1 MQLVLQPCS
10 SNDAYDHY
18 LNTIDR
24 LVETSRILPYLDED
38 DRADFKRTFPEAVAV
53 WGVTQGKKAVNEKKW
68 HQMDVGDVALFYR
81 KKEFFRRGTIAYKKR
96 LPELARQ
103 LWETP
108 PGEQPWEFVYFL
120 TDLEPIQISILDYN
134 QVAGYNPA
142 NIVQSFT
149 VHYPELSARIIE
161 ELGLESSTGGV
172 LTSVH
177 DVEAA
182 KEAFKHLGDELDV
195 PAAVKRRKEQ
205 ALLRTILLS
214 NKASECC
221 ALCGRDLPV
230 DLLVIGHIRKRHSCP
245 PEMKKDLA
253 NVMPVCLLGCDRL
266 FENGYVFI
274 DSTGTIQQGPALKIV
289 PSIQGVVSSL
299 VGRKCLAWK
308 EDAVPYFEWHRNHHH
323 NYS

>member
-1 MQLVLQPCS
+1 M
-10 SNDAYDHY
+10 
-18 LNTIDR
+18 
-24 LVETSRILPYLDED
+24 
-38 DRADFKRTFPEAVAV
+38 
-53 WGVTQGKKAVNEKKW
+53 
-68 HQMDVGDVALFYR
+68 
-81 KKEFFRRGTIAYKKR
+81 
-96 LPELARQ
+96 
-103 LWETP
+103 
-108 PGEQPWEFVYFL
+108 
-120 TDLEPIQISILDYN
+120 
-134 QVAGYNPA
+134 
-142 NIVQSFT
+142 QSFT

-161 ELGLESSTGGV
+161 ELGLESSTGSV
-172 LTSVH
+172 LTSVR

-274 DSTGTIQQGPALKIV
+274 DSTGTIQQGPALKNRSVDSGCCIQPRWQEV
-289 PSIQGVVSSL
+289 PRLERGCRSL
-299 VGRKCLAWK
+299 LRVAPK
-308 EDAVPYFEWHRNHHH
+308 PPP
-323 NYS
+323 

>member
-1 MQLVLQPCS
+1 MSRCSIGKRVLPP
-10 SNDAYDHY
+10 
-18 LNTIDR
+18 R
-24 LVETSRILPYLDED
+24 D
-38 DRADFKRTFPEAVAV
+38 DCVQEAPART
-53 WGVTQGKKAVNEKKW
+53 GQT
-68 HQMDVGDVALFYR
+68 AL
-81 KKEFFRRGTIAYKKR
+81 GNS
-96 LPELARQ
+96 
-103 LWETP
+103 

-161 ELGLESSTGGV
+161 ELGLESSTGSV
-172 LTSVH
+172 LTSVR

-245 PEMKKDLA
+245 PGMKKDLA

-289 PSIQGVVSSL
+289 PSIQGLYPASLAGSASPGKRMPFLTSSGTETTTITTRNGQGDIPWQKEL
-299 VGRKCLAWK
+299 RASFVGLKVFL
-308 EDAVPYFEWHRNHHH
+308 RNR
-323 NYS
+323 SPEMRLPRF